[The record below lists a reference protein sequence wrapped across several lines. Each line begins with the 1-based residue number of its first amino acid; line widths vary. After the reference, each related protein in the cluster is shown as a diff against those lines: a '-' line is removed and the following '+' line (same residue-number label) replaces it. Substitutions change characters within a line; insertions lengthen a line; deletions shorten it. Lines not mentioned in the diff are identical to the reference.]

1 MSGEGEG
8 GGGVDWDGHS
18 VAVRRVCVGQGQIV
32 HIRLVWRG
40 EGGGGG
46 GFVSYQNI
54 LRCGRQRQPGA
65 GGVDLSPHLGAETE
79 RDVEGRRERR
89 ESSRTDLGLW
99 WL

>member
-65 GGVDLSPHLGAETE
+65 GGVYLSPHLGTETE
-79 RDVEGRRERR
+79 RERGDNRRT
-89 ESSRTDLGLW
+89 ESSNTHLGL
-99 WL
+99 